1 MGSLRSASAFKASRH
16 GQIIENLEISGEEE
30 PALEVQGL
38 RDVVIRRCRLLH
50 RGGPGLVLYNCRNLQ
65 LEQVEIFHLGA
76 PLRGPHPQEQCNLV
90 AWDCHQLDLRYLRV
104 FWGSSGL
111 FFTDCSDLNLQHLEG
126 FDFRGPY
133 PRGQL
138 FQFNRVRRA
147 RVQHFFALN
156 PPETSHPEDI
166 VSVYESQH
174 VQLLDGLLVGNNAP
188 TGAGVMFEK
197 SSQGRV
203 VRVDTWHM
211 SNGCFSAF
219 PAHQVQFI
227 QVRAARNHCGD
238 QGRGFP
244 HSGGLAFASSPE
256 SREIRV
262 QGAVYDQLCNP
273 SLLHWGA
280 FDRFEACQRRI
291 QPRNLP
297 GWQAPWEEV
306 TPDNQ

>member
-1 MGSLRSASAFKASRH
+1 MGELRPASAFKALRH
-16 GQIIENLEISGEEE
+16 GQIIENLEIWGEGE

-50 RGGPGLVLYNCRNLQ
+50 RGGCGLALYSCQNLQ
-65 LEQVEIFHLGA
+65 LEQLEIFHLAA
-76 PLRGPHPQEQCNLV
+76 PPRGPHSCEQCNLV
-90 AWDCHQLDLRYLRV
+90 AWDCRQLDLRHLRV

-111 FFTDCSDLNLQHLEG
+111 LFTDCSDILLQHLEG

-138 FQFNRVRRA
+138 LQFNRVRRA
-147 RVQHFFALN
+147 RVQHFFGLN

-174 VQLLDGLLVGNNAP
+174 IQLLDGLLVGNNAP
-188 TGAGVMFEK
+188 NGAAVMFEK
-197 SSQGRV
+197 SSHGRV
-203 VRVDTWHM
+203 VRVDAWHM

-219 PAHQVQFI
+219 PARDVQFI

-244 HSGGLAFASSPE
+244 CSGGLAFASSPD
-256 SREIRV
+256 SRQIRV
-262 QGAVYDQLCNP
+262 QEAVYDQLCNP
-273 SLLHWGA
+273 SLVHWGP
-280 FDRFEACQRRI
+280 FERFEAGQRRI

-297 GWQAPWEEV
+297 RWHHPWEEV
-306 TPDNQ
+306 TLSDQ